1 MLKYGK
7 TEISADLLVDISLSE
22 ALDKFK
28 MFRKNDITEL
38 HKLANPRKPATKKVK
53 KDSESIESE
62 IVD

>member
-1 MLKYGK
+1 MLKHGK

-28 MFRKNDITEL
+28 MFRKSDVTEL
-38 HKLANPRKPATKKVK
+38 HKLANPKKPATKKVK
-53 KDSESIESE
+53 KEKENVESE